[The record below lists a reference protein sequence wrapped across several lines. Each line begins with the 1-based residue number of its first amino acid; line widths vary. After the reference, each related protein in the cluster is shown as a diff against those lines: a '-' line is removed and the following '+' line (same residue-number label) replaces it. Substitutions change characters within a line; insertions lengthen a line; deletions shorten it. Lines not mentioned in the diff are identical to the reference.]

1 MIMVTNRQDVLDPT
15 LHQLGHMDGKIEIP
29 LPNEQTRMDVS
40 EIHVV
45 GIAKHGNKD
54 YELLVKLVEV
64 FLYSFCSFFVQIYF
78 AEVSLCYKLSYIDNI
93 FLTWTWLQWSRPSKC
108 LHISWH
114 VSHPSRA

>member
-1 MIMVTNRQDVLDPT
+1 MEPT
-15 LHQLGHMDGKIEIP
+15 FLQLGHMDGKIKIP

-45 GIAKHGNKD
+45 GISKHGNKY

-78 AEVSLCYKLSYIDNI
+78 AEVSLCYKHSYIDKI
-93 FLTWTWLQWSRPSKC
+93 FLT
-108 LHISWH
+108 
-114 VSHPSRA
+114 